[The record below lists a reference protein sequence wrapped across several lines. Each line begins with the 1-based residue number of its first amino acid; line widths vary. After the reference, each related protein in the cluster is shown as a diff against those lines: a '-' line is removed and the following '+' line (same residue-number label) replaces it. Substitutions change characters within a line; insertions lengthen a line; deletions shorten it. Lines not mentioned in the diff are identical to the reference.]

1 MDFRI
6 WVPFGIVCFLFG
18 GGAGWSPV
26 GESCFTAAAK
36 KQHSNEVHQGR
47 CLGKV
52 AYFQLA
58 FFFLKSQDVATS
70 HFHNSVPTLEF
81 ANAAPRNVRVVST
94 ALLHLVIF
102 DPLPVFGGV
111 P

>member
-1 MDFRI
+1 MASCVSFLGGELAGRR
-6 WVPFGIVCFLFG
+6 WVN
-18 GGAGWSPV
+18 PV
-26 GESCFTAAAK
+26 SLLQQRSNTAMKFIRADAWARWLIF
-36 KQHSNEVHQGR
+36 S
-47 CLGKV
+47 L
-52 AYFQLA
+52 L